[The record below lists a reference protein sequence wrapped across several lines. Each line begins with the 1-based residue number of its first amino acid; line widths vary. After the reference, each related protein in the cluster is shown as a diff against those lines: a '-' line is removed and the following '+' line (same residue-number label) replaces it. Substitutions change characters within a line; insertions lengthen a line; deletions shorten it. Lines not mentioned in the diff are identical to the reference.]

1 MSYPTTNQTH
11 SGPIRTASVKPK
23 RPGSGTGFE
32 GLPQGESTTNYPR
45 TVSSKPARK
54 GSGDGMNGLPTTAGR
69 GRLATGYIR
78 AGGDGGGSTTDASAG
93 RVRKIGGE

>member
-1 MSYPTTNQTH
+1 MTYPKTNQTK
-11 SGPIRTASVKPK
+11 SGYPHVTSSKPK

-45 TVSSKPARK
+45 TVSSKPAK
-54 GSGDGMNGLPTTAGR
+54 SGSGDGMNGLPTTAGR

-78 AGGDGGGSTTDASAG
+78 AGGGGGGSTTDASAG